1 MAGGREMHL
10 RSLQPLA
17 LHVVNSLFLGDYL
30 TSEGQA
36 AEADLAMIADAGFTV
51 LGAGPD
57 PSRDRHAGPADVQGS
72 GAEQGTGERTT
83 TPCGSACGS
92 AAGSSSGDGSAP
104 DGGRAPA
111 DVSRSGPAEAVG
123 SAPEDGS
130 RNAGDPARTRS
141 AAASS
146 APTGAGMSP
155 ALAALLGSG
164 DGPEQDED
172 DTRVRVELS
181 PTVRR
186 RGAGTSVAPNA

>member
-1 MAGGREMHL
+1 MC
-10 RSLQPLA
+10 
-17 LHVVNSLFLGDYL
+17 
-30 TSEGQA
+30 
-36 AEADLAMIADAGFTV
+36 I
-51 LGAGPD
+51 
-57 PSRDRHAGPADVQGS
+57 RDRSDGESASADVPR
-72 GAEQGTGERTT
+72 GE
-83 TPCGSACGS
+83 
-92 AAGSSSGDGSAP
+92 
-104 DGGRAPA
+104 
-111 DVSRSGPAEAVG
+111 PAEGVG

-130 RNAGDPARTRS
+130 PIAGDLARGGG
-141 AAASS
+141 AASS